1 MDSAL
6 PEQAP
11 NKWLVTLTM
20 MTGTIMAA
28 LDTSIVNVA
37 LPFMRG
43 NLGASVEEIT
53 WVTTGYI
60 LYNVIVMPIIGMLS
74 DIFGRKRFYMLSV
87 VFFTLA
93 SALCGLAWD
102 LPSMVFFRVLQ
113 GLGGGALIPVSQ
125 AVLRETFPPE
135 EQGMAMGIY
144 GLGVVMGP
152 AFGPTMGG
160 WLTDNFS
167 WPWIFYIN
175 VPVGLLN
182 LFLVQRYLQDPPY
195 LGRQRGQMDL
205 LGLFLMTVGLGSLQL
220 MLEKGHREDWLESD
234 LIRLLVVLT
243 VAGLA
248 LFTWRELKTGRPAVN
263 LRLLKNVTFAAG
275 TFLGSCLGVALFASL
290 FLVPMFL
297 QQLMGYTALDSG
309 LVLMPRSLAMALAM
323 PVAGRLYNRVGP
335 QPLIVV
341 GMLVSAY
348 SFWDFGHL
356 SLQVG
361 FWDLL
366 VPQVWQGLGFGMIFV
381 ALSTV
386 ALATIPRPHLT
397 AASGLYNVVR
407 QVAGS
412 VGTAWAATALTSN
425 TISYRGEL
433 AQHLTPYR
441 WEVWQ
446 WLSGVGSGL
455 AGRGGQIAQAPAQA
469 LRLLEG
475 QLERQAMML
484 AFNRVFFMFLIMFL
498 ACLPLVLFLRPG
510 KGQAPA
516 ADVVAE

>member
-1 MDSAL
+1 L
-6 PEQAP
+6 PQQAP
-11 NKWLVTLTM
+11 NKWLVTVTV
-20 MTGTIMAA
+20 MTGAIMAA
-28 LDTSIVNVA
+28 LDMSIVNVA

-60 LYNVIVMPIIGMLS
+60 LSNVIIMPIIGLLS
-74 DIFGRKRFYMLSV
+74 DRFGRKRFYMLSV
-87 VFFTLA
+87 VLFSLA
-93 SALCGLAWD
+93 SALCGMAWD
-102 LPSMVFFRVLQ
+102 LPSMVAFRILQ
-113 GLGGGALIPVSQ
+113 GIGGGALIPVSQ

-152 AFGPTMGG
+152 AFGPTLGG

-175 VPVGLLN
+175 VPVGVIN
-182 LFLVQRYLQDPPY
+182 LFLVQRYLVDPPY
-195 LGRQRGQMDL
+195 LARDKGRMDL
-205 LGLFLMTVGLGSLQL
+205 LGLLLMSVGLGSLQL

-234 LIRLLVVLT
+234 FIRVLAVAT
-243 VAGLA
+243 VLGLA
-248 LFTWRELKTGRPAVN
+248 LFIWRELKVKRPAVN

-275 TFLGSCLGVALFASL
+275 TFLGGALGIALFASL
-290 FLVPMFL
+290 FLVPLFL
-297 QQLMGYTALDSG
+297 QQLLGYPAMDAG

-323 PVAGRLYNRVGP
+323 PLAGRLYNRLGP
-335 QPLIVV
+335 RLLIAM
-341 GMLVSAY
+341 GLLVSAY
-348 SFWDFGHL
+348 SFWDFGRL

-361 FWDLL
+361 FWDML
-366 VPQVWQGLGFGMIFV
+366 VPQIWQGLGFGMIFV

-386 ALATIPRPHLT
+386 SLANVPHPQIT

-412 VGTAWAATALTSN
+412 VGTAWGATALTSN
-425 TISYRGEL
+425 TIAYRGEL
-433 AQHLTPYR
+433 AQHLTPYGAA
-441 WEVWQ
+441 VGN
-446 WLSGVGSGL
+446 WLSGVGAGL
-455 AGRGGQIAQAPAQA
+455 ASRGGQLFQAPAQA

-484 AFNRVFFMFLIMFL
+484 AFNRVFFMFLVMFL
-498 ACLPLVLFLRPG
+498 LCLPLALLLRRG
-510 KGQAPA
+510 KGPA
-516 ADVVAE
+516 EGPGVIAE

>member
-1 MDSAL
+1 MRPL
-6 PEQAP
+6 PPQAP
-11 NKWLVTLTM
+11 NKWMVTITM

-28 LDTSIVNVA
+28 LDMSIVNVA

-60 LYNVIVMPIIGMLS
+60 LSNVIIMPIIGLLS
-74 DIFGRKRFYMLSV
+74 DRFGRKRFYMLSV
-87 VFFTLA
+87 VLFSLA

-102 LPSMVFFRVLQ
+102 LPSMVVFRVLQ
-113 GLGGGALIPVSQ
+113 GMGGGALIPVSQ
-125 AVLRETFPPE
+125 AVLRETFPSE

-152 AFGPTMGG
+152 AFGPTLGG

-175 VPVGLLN
+175 VPVGIINLL
-182 LFLVQRYLQDPPY
+182 LVQRYMQDPPH
-195 LGRQRGQMDL
+195 LVRDRSRIDL
-205 LGLFLMTVGLGSLQL
+205 LGLFLMSVGLGSLQL

-234 LIRLLVVLT
+234 FIRLLAVLT
-243 VAGLA
+243 MAGLA
-248 LFTWRELKTGRPAVN
+248 LFVWRELRTKRPAVD
-263 LRLLKNVTFAAG
+263 LRLLKNATFAAG
-275 TFLGSCLGVALFASL
+275 TFLGGCLGVALFASL
-290 FLVPMFL
+290 FLVPLFL
-297 QQLMGYTALDSG
+297 QQLMGYPALDAG

-323 PVAGRLYNRVGP
+323 PLAGRLYNRLGP
-335 QPLIVV
+335 RLLIAM
-341 GMLVSAY
+341 GMLVTAY
-348 SFWDFGHL
+348 SFWDFGRL
-356 SLQVG
+356 SLEVG

-386 ALATIPRPHLT
+386 SLADIARPKIT

-412 VGTAWAATALTSN
+412 VGTAWGATALTSN
-425 TISYRGEL
+425 TIAYRGEL
-433 AQHLTPYR
+433 AQHLTPYGTA
-441 WEVWQ
+441 VSQ
-446 WLSGVGSGL
+446 WLAGVGAGL
-455 AGRGGQIAQAPAQA
+455 ASRGGQISEAPAQA
-469 LRLLEG
+469 LMLLEG

-484 AFNRVFFMFLIMFL
+484 AFNRVFFMFLVMFL
-498 ACLPLVLFLRPG
+498 ACLPLAVFLRRG
-510 KGQAPA
+510 KGGA
-516 ADVVAE
+516 AAAEAVAE